1 MVKTE
6 DGNFAIWVSGS
17 VNKMNRV
24 IVDHIGLSS
33 LLLIHVLAYSDCLCK
48 FIIILFYAPWCPGLN
63 ILYIFGNLHNIMC
76 IVCNIVYMIAI
87 TLKYGRLIN

>member
-17 VNKMNRV
+17 VNKMNQV

-33 LLLIHVLAYSDCLCK
+33 LLLIHVLHVVYSDCLCK
-48 FIIILFYAPWCPGLN
+48 FIIALFYAPATMCCPDLN

-76 IVCNIVYMIAI
+76 ISCV
-87 TLKYGRLIN
+87 TLSI